1 MQTNASAR
9 SGDIALPR
17 WLSRPVSKYIT
28 RSGSRWQPETVALCF
43 AITLRQYGTIE
54 AVRATARR
62 LSDLVCREQ
71 QPRLKSLARTVP
83 DDKVIQV
90 ALNII
95 NRVCDLCDI
104 APGTEFKMPEPVIA
118 PRCHMTPMKLAGYHA
133 HKHWKCQHCSH
144 TKPLEGSL
152 Q

>member
-17 WLSRPVSKYIT
+17 WLSRPVSRYVT
-28 RSGSRWQPETVALCF
+28 RSGERWQPETVALVF
-43 AITLRQYGTIE
+43 ALVLREHGTIE

-62 LSDLVCREQ
+62 LADKVCLEQ
-71 QPRLKSLARTVP
+71 QPKLKELARTVP

-95 NRVCDLCDI
+95 NRVCDLCSI
-104 APGTEFKMPEPVIA
+104 GPGTEFKMPEPVIA

>member
-1 MQTNASAR
+1 MNTNASAR

-17 WLSRPVSKYIT
+17 WLSRPVTKYIT

-43 AITLRQYGTIE
+43 AITLRQHGTIE

-71 QPRLKSLARTVP
+71 QPRLKALARTVP
-83 DDKVIQV
+83 DDKVMQV

-104 APGTEFKMPEPVIA
+104 GPGADFKMPEPVIA
-118 PRCHMTPMKLAGYHA
+118 PRCHMKPMIQAGYHA
-133 HKHWKCQHCSH
+133 HRHWKCQHCSH
-144 TKPLEGSL
+144 TKPMGAL